1 MIHSRYPTYD
11 VMHEAEEW
19 DERTRA
25 IVEDRL
31 KNPEPLQFFKPAE
44 AQALQ
49 AAAQVILAEDDQWLL
64 QKVVELIDRQF
75 DKGEGEGYRP
85 QIQPQDADLWRAGLA
100 RLCGGARLDANGAG
114 TSPLPEFVG
123 APPQIQTARITA
135 LQGDDPVFFKA
146 LHKELLAAYCAMPA
160 VWSFMGYGGPAF
172 PRGYVRPELGARD
185 PWEPKP
191 AASVPML
198 PPDGPPLPPG
208 AEQVKGKI
216 EP

>member
-1 MIHSRYPTYD
+1 MIGSRYPDYD
-11 VMHEAEEW
+11 VMQNADEW

-31 KNPEPLQFFKPAE
+31 KNPEPLGFFKPSE
-44 AQALQ
+44 AKVLQ
-49 AAAQVILAEDDQWLL
+49 AAAKVVLGEDDEWLL
-64 QKVVELIDRQF
+64 KKVVELIDLQF
-75 DKGEGEGYRP
+75 ATGEGEGYRP
-85 QIQPQDADLWRAGLA
+85 RTQPKDGDLWRAGLA
-100 RLCGGARLDANGAG
+100 KLGGGATLGADAKIVSL
-114 TSPLPEFVG
+114 TPEFAG
-123 APPQIQTARITA
+123 APPQVQNARITA

-146 LHKELLAAYCAMPA
+146 LHKELLSAYCSMPA

-185 PWEPKP
+185 PWEPKAATTVP
-191 AASVPML
+191 AL

-208 AEQVKGKI
+208 AEQVKEKI

>member
-1 MIHSRYPTYD
+1 MIGSRYPDYD
-11 VMHEAEEW
+11 VMQNADEW
-19 DERTRA
+19 DDRTRA

-31 KNPEPLQFFKPAE
+31 KSPEPLEFFRPQEAE
-44 AQALQ
+44 VLM
-49 AAAQVILAEDDQWLL
+49 AAAKVILAEDDQWLL
-64 QKVVELIDRQF
+64 RKVVGLIDRQF
-75 DKGEGEGYRP
+75 AKGEGDGYRP
-85 QIQPQDADLWRAGLA
+85 RTQPKDVELWREGLA
-100 RLCGGARLDANGAG
+100 SIRA
-114 TSPLPEFVG
+114 PFVG
-123 APPQIQTARITA
+123 APPQVQNARITA
-135 LQGDDPVFFKA
+135 LQGDDPAFFKA
-146 LHKELLAAYCAMPA
+146 LHKELLAAYCSMPA

-191 AASVPML
+191 AATIPAL